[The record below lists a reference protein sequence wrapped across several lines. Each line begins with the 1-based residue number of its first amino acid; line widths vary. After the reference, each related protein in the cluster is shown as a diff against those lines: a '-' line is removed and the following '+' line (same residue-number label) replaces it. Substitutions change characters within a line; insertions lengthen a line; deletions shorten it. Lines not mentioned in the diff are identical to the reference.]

1 MLLGSQLVILTPEV
15 NQSSDVRSGNYSSLV
30 SLSVQDVKILS
41 CMIRQKTIPS
51 QVGIWIQTNQD
62 VLRPVREVKP
72 TTFFALFSGFLSPIP
87 VAAHQS

>member
-1 MLLGSQLVILTPEV
+1 MILTPEG

-72 TTFFALFSGFLSPIP
+72 TFFALFSRFLSPIP
-87 VAAHQS
+87 VAAHQP